1 MKSYSIIKNMYLN
14 SSKRIYELKDLR
26 TVKQVLM
33 MVMLLSRE
41 DKIRLMFWEQSVCEG
56 YNSFFL
62 SLMTNVNF
70 EDKIFIRRVEM

>member
-1 MKSYSIIKNMYLN
+1 MYLN

-56 YNSFFL
+56 YNSFSL
-62 SLMTNVNF
+62 SSMTNANF
-70 EDKIFIRRVEM
+70 EDKIFYKEGRNVILVIW